1 MDNHYKTDY
10 FIDYWHK
17 QFYLLK
23 NIKIINKLAIF
34 SIKKSLH
41 ELFSTSDICFERV
54 STNSYHIFI
63 YFVDGQYETTNPPIT
78 FSLKLLEEV
87 KISKSINQNPV
98 NLNPDD
104 VLPSTEYFNF
114 AELEDT
120 LSTNSCLLKIYA
132 NELTDNVTDDLHY
145 FSFVKFDNISQVEVK
160 VANMINNQIVDFL
173 KGITPSRGK
182 VESPT
187 ILNVSSLLDEVQ
199 L

>member
-1 MDNHYKTDY
+1 MKV
-10 FIDYWHK
+10 
-17 QFYLLK
+17 
-23 NIKIINKLAIF
+23 INKLAIF

-41 ELFSTSDICFERV
+41 KLFCTSDICFERV

-63 YFVDGQYETTNPPIT
+63 YFVDDQYESTNPPIK

-87 KISKSINQNPV
+87 KISKSINQNPI
-98 NLNPDD
+98 NINPNDA
-104 VLPSTEYFNF
+104 LPSTEYFNF

-132 NELTDNVTDDLHY
+132 NELTDSVTDDLHY
-145 FSFVKFDNISQVEVK
+145 FSLIKFDNSSQIEIK
-160 VANMINNQIVDFL
+160 VSDMITNQIVEFL
-173 KGITPSRGK
+173 KAITPSQGK
-182 VESPT
+182 VESPS